1 MSKAYSIAE
10 ARNQLS
16 RVVHEAENTGEVQLT
31 RRGKPVAVV
40 LSMDEYRRLNG
51 SPRESVWSVIEQA
64 HAGLQLLRPA
74 QQQSVRPFLP
84 ARASNRQCLRG
95 TAQAR
100 LMCLL
105 CDAAAA

>member
-1 MSKAYSIAE
+1 MSKADSIAE

-51 SPRESVWSVIEQA
+51 STRESVWSVIEQA
-64 HAGLQLLRPA
+64 HAGLQNTAGDNSEFNGLRSEDSGRDF
-74 QQQSVRPFLP
+74 QW
-84 ARASNRQCLRG
+84 
-95 TAQAR
+95 
-100 LMCLL
+100 
-105 CDAAAA
+105 

>member
-16 RVVHEAENTGEVQLT
+16 RVVHEAESTGEVQLT

-51 SPRESVWSVIEQA
+51 SPRECDCQVTS
-64 HAGLQLLRPA
+64 RPMIN
-74 QQQSVRPFLP
+74 
-84 ARASNRQCLRG
+84 RASIVSLTDCF
-95 TAQAR
+95 
-100 LMCLL
+100 
-105 CDAAAA
+105 